1 MSSTTCES
9 QSSHHPLDLDPRDSP
24 SSESEFATTASATGH
39 SCGTVSSQADHS
51 ESTTVSQ
58 PQLDSVT
65 LSLVISQGWKK
76 LPVEVQDEILF
87 HAITCRPTAL
97 GNATAEQRRY
107 AAMLSTVCRR
117 WRQVLIL
124 PEWWTK
130 LGDGQIKY
138 LDEFIRRSEDRLLQ
152 INMILTIDVDAVDYD
167 SESFQAQLDE
177 PMGLH
182 RYERTRPDEKQI
194 DILLKLLS
202 VSTRWR
208 KVSLTLNATSM
219 IATLQTRSLP
229 PFAKLEELSVDF
241 QHNFRSTHPSDLLHH
256 ADSESISLQSVAY
269 EAPNLKLFIQLGIP
283 AISIQV
289 VAAPNRSKL
298 RKLLCFTRS
307 FKTLIDIVAS
317 HEDLE
322 VLTTSDGCIS
332 LEEMMD
338 GPSDITSARPSA
350 DRTQI
355 GHVEERTS
363 APSSPASPLRS
374 LHLKGKLPLRFLRRF
389 ILTTHLTGN
398 SKLERLKKLYLT
410 QDIYSFSRDPVD
422 DPHSQA
428 NTLPKDFL
436 RLLPQSIVTLALCGI
451 DWKSFEDIQEIL
463 RCLPTL
469 KRLTFIEIHPG
480 WSNLAIPGQ
489 IRRNEP
495 SALGE
500 IARAMFQ
507 ALAVTALDRVD
518 SGSDSGPDAS
528 SLKDELVPRLKS
540 LVLKLDCGSF
550 ATSRNAFLKL
560 IEARSLRRVRNFQA
574 HAQARAQAQVEA
586 ADPSTASS
594 NSSSQ
599 MSSPSTST
607 HVTTESPYNTESC
620 NLKKLPKVPVAVLES
635 VDIWIICPPV
645 IDVDKLKESL
655 YDDMKRVYGSDGGTS
670 YCIRTRH
677 L

>member
-1 MSSTTCES
+1 
-9 QSSHHPLDLDPRDSP
+9 
-24 SSESEFATTASATGH
+24 
-39 SCGTVSSQADHS
+39 
-51 ESTTVSQ
+51 VSQ

-76 LPVEVQDEILF
+76 LPIEVQDEILF
-87 HAITCRPTAL
+87 HAIACRPTAL
-97 GNATAEQRRY
+97 GSATAEQRGY

-152 INMILTIDVDAVDYD
+152 INMILTIDVDAVDSD
-167 SESFQAQLDE
+167 SESFQAQLDG
-177 PMGLH
+177 PMGSH

-229 PFAKLEELSVDF
+229 PFDKLEELSVDF
-241 QHNFRSTHPSDLLHH
+241 QHNFRPMHPSDLLHH

-269 EAPNLKLFIQLGIP
+269 EAPNLKLLIQLGIP
-283 AISIQV
+283 AISVQV

-298 RKLLCFTRS
+298 QKLLCFTRS

-322 VLTTSDGCIS
+322 VLTTSDGCMS
-332 LEEMMD
+332 LEELMD
-338 GPSDITSARPSA
+338 SPSDIASARLSA
-350 DRTQI
+350 DRAQI
-355 GHVEERTS
+355 GDVKEQTS
-363 APSSPASPLRS
+363 APSSPLRS

-389 ILTTHLTGN
+389 ILNNHLTGN
-398 SKLERLKKLYLT
+398 PKLERLKKLYLT
-410 QDIYSFSRDPVD
+410 QDIYSFSQDPVN

-436 RLLPQSIVTLALCGI
+436 RLLPQSIVSLALCGI

-518 SGSDSGPDAS
+518 SGSDSRPDAS

-540 LVLKLDCGSF
+540 LVLKLECGSF
-550 ATSRNAFLKL
+550 ASSRNAFLKL
-560 IEARSLRRVRNFQA
+560 IEARSLRRVRKFQA
-574 HAQARAQAQVEA
+574 HAQAQAQAQAEA
-586 ADPSTASS
+586 ADPSTVSS
-594 NSSSQ
+594 KPSSQ
-599 MSSPSTST
+599 MSSPSTSM

-620 NLKKLPKVPVAVLES
+620 NLKKLPKVPVAVLKS
-635 VDIWIICPPV
+635 VDLWIVCPPV

-655 YDDMKRVYGSDGGTS
+655 YDDMKSVYGSEEGTS
-670 YCIRTRH
+670 CWIRTRH